1 MKANNVFFFS
11 TLEDFESE
19 RFQREP
25 TAQAENCKETENRLP
40 EKQKGNTEKT
50 MLRSSLV
57 IGLNEVIR
65 GLEKGNLV
73 LVLVRIFPQ
82 GSVHEFTLTSKLL
95 ILSNFRVASLL
106 SRASA
111 GVKRKITFKLSLN

>member
-19 RFQREP
+19 SFQREP

-50 MLRSSLV
+50 MPRSSLV

-82 GSVHEFTLTSKLL
+82 GSVLEFTLTSTLL
-95 ILSNFRVASLL
+95 ILSNLRVPSLL
-106 SRASA
+106 SKASV
-111 GVKRKITFKLSLN
+111 GVKRKTIFKLSLN